1 MTSIYKNRFWVYLFL
16 MICAFSGHA
25 QQTVNNTE
33 NTQQNNRQYAEVS
46 EYNEL
51 IIFRRY
57 LLELQTLVQHE
68 RFEKNEG
75 EILLLPS
82 ELKQRVEQWY
92 QQYKEILKNYYFPII
107 GEYYKYERSAFLRI
121 LSSEPNLN
129 LYNRSFVIEV
139 INYMIK
145 RTDEEIQRAT
155 ALDKA
160 VEDSII
166 QHVSSMYAG
175 IDFAKSKKS
184 RKTYVQDLICLR
196 SGKSST
202 RLHPF
207 IGALLL
213 SHYTYICKANIID
226 AKIWCNYY
234 PYSTEQGEQ
243 LIEKAINC
251 RQLISKIISPSHAN
265 IPAHLEQCELM
276 LEYSQYSNKSIE
288 ENKPVYIE
296 FPYRF
301 GTYRIPPGKINIQYE

>member
-1 MTSIYKNRFWVYLFL
+1 
-16 MICAFSGHA
+16 
-25 QQTVNNTE
+25 
-33 NTQQNNRQYAEVS
+33 
-46 EYNEL
+46 
-51 IIFRRY
+51 
-57 LLELQTLVQHE
+57 
-68 RFEKNEG
+68 
-75 EILLLPS
+75 
-82 ELKQRVEQWY
+82 
-92 QQYKEILKNYYFPII
+92 
-107 GEYYKYERSAFLRI
+107 
-121 LSSEPNLN
+121 
-129 LYNRSFVIEV
+129 
-139 INYMIK
+139 MIK

-226 AKIWCNYY
+226 AKIRCNYR
-234 PYSTEQGEQ
+234 PYSTEQDEQ

-301 GTYRIPPGKINIQYE
+301 GTSRIPPGKINIQYE

>member
-33 NTQQNNRQYAEVS
+33 KPQQNNRQYAEVS

-82 ELKQRVEQWY
+82 ELNQRVEQWY

-107 GEYYKYERSAFLRI
+107 GEDYIHERSKFLHH
-121 LSSEPNLN
+121 LSMETNIY
-129 LYNRSFVIEV
+129 LYNRSYALEV

-226 AKIWCNYY
+226 AKIRCNYR
-234 PYSTEQGEQ
+234 PYSTEQDEQ

-296 FPYRF
+296 FPYSSGF
-301 GTYRIPPGKINIQYE
+301 NRIPPGIIHIQCE

>member
-33 NTQQNNRQYAEVS
+33 NPQQNNRQYAEVS

-107 GEYYKYERSAFLRI
+107 GEDYKYERSEFLRI

-184 RKTYVQDLICLR
+184 RKKRLCLL
-196 SGKSST
+196 T
-202 RLHPF
+202 
-207 IGALLL
+207 
-213 SHYTYICKANIID
+213 
-226 AKIWCNYY
+226 
-234 PYSTEQGEQ
+234 
-243 LIEKAINC
+243 
-251 RQLISKIISPSHAN
+251 
-265 IPAHLEQCELM
+265 
-276 LEYSQYSNKSIE
+276 
-288 ENKPVYIE
+288 
-296 FPYRF
+296 
-301 GTYRIPPGKINIQYE
+301 